1 MTPGAR
7 LAAAIEV
14 LDLIRQSRAPADGV
28 LKAWGREHR
37 YAGSGD
43 RRAIAERV
51 YTTLRARIRLSHRMG
66 DDTGRALILGALAG
80 LDRLDLGEID
90 ALFIGGHCPEPLS
103 DAERAAL
110 STPPSPAPDWVEAGV
125 PEFIALTFQRQFGA
139 SWADEAR
146 ALIEPR
152 APVDLRVNGLCGGVD
167 GALRMLALDKFEA
180 ERTPW
185 SAFGLRLPPTAASDV
200 QTRKAYT
207 TGWVEVQDEASQIA
221 AFLADARP
229 GETVIDYCAGAG
241 GKTLAFAQTMRAKR
255 GHSGRLIACD
265 VTHARLSALPERL
278 ARAGGVAETRAIG
291 QQGRG
296 MDDLAGKADL
306 VFVDAP
312 CSGSGVWRRHPE
324 GAWRL
329 EPCSVARLATLQGEI
344 LNRAARLVRP
354 GGRLAYATCSVL
366 GAENSAVADAFLA
379 AHPAFSPVPIAYAAA
394 TPNLT
399 DAARVKLGALADGHR
414 LQLTPHRS
422 GTDGFFLALFTRL
435 N

>member
-1 MTPGAR
+1 VTPGAR

-14 LDLIRQSRAPADGV
+14 LDLIRHARAPADGV

-51 YTTLRARIRLSHRMG
+51 YTTLRARIRLAHHMG
-66 DDTGRALILGALAG
+66 AETGRALILGALSHLDG
-80 LDRLDLGEID
+80 LSPDEID
-90 ALFIGGHCPEPLS
+90 ALCTGGHCPEPLS
-103 DAERAAL
+103 AAERLAL
-110 STPPSPAPDWVEAGV
+110 TTPPAVAPDWVEAGV
-125 PEFIALTFQRQFGA
+125 PRFIAEAFQRQFGA
-139 SWADEAR
+139 AWRDEAK

-167 GALRMLALDKFEA
+167 GALRLLALDKFEA
-180 ERTPW
+180 QRTPW
-185 SAFGLRLPPTAASDV
+185 SSWGLRLPPAAASDV

-207 TGWVEVQDEASQIA
+207 TGWIEVQDEASQIA

-255 GHSGRLIACD
+255 GHAGRLIACD
-265 VTHARLSALPERL
+265 VSEARLGALPERL
-278 ARAGGVAETRAIG
+278 ARAGGVAELRAIG
-291 QQGRG
+291 QTGRG

-329 EPCSVARLATLQGEI
+329 DPDGISRLAALQGEI
-344 LNRAARLVRP
+344 LMRAARLVRQ

-366 GAENSAVADAFLA
+366 DAENGAVADAFLA
-379 AHPAFSPVPIAYAAA
+379 AHPAFAPVPISYAAA

-399 DAARVKLGALADGHR
+399 DAARDKLSALADGHR
-414 LQLTPHRS
+414 LQLTPHRF
-422 GTDGFFLALFTRL
+422 GADGFFLALFTRL
-435 N
+435 A

>member
-110 STPPSPAPDWVEAGV
+110 STPPSSAPDWVEAGV

-200 QTRKAYT
+200 QTKKAYT

-265 VTHARLSALPERL
+265 VTQARLAALPERL

-291 QQGRG
+291 QTGRG

-329 EPCSVARLATLQGEI
+329 EPDSVARLATLQGEI
-344 LNRAARLVRP
+344 LTRAARLVRP

-366 GAENSAVADAFLA
+366 DAENGAVADAFLE
-379 AHPAFSPVPIAYAAA
+379 AHPNFAPVPIRYAAA

-399 DAARVKLGALADGHR
+399 DAARVRLGELADGHR

-422 GTDGFFLALFTRL
+422 GTDGFFLALFTRIA
-435 N
+435 

>member
-1 MTPGAR
+1 
-7 LAAAIEV
+7 
-14 LDLIRQSRAPADGV
+14 
-28 LKAWGREHR
+28 
-37 YAGSGD
+37 
-43 RRAIAERV
+43 
-51 YTTLRARIRLSHRMG
+51 
-66 DDTGRALILGALAG
+66 
-80 LDRLDLGEID
+80 
-90 ALFIGGHCPEPLS
+90 
-103 DAERAAL
+103 
-110 STPPSPAPDWVEAGV
+110 
-125 PEFIALTFQRQFGA
+125 
-139 SWADEAR
+139 
-146 ALIEPR
+146 
-152 APVDLRVNGLCGGVD
+152 
-167 GALRMLALDKFEA
+167 MLALDKFEA

-291 QQGRG
+291 QQGRR